1 MEEYAIE
8 NQQLKMTLDKLSKR
22 NLKLEKQLEGVM
34 QMSVWTKDVQRSA
47 MQLIRSQDILRP
59 VKQSIQ
65 DLSAGKVAIINS
77 IVLLRSCV
85 FLLIKL
91 MFAN

>member
-47 MQLIRSQDILRP
+47 MQLIKSQDILRP

-65 DLSAGKVAIINS
+65 DLSAGKVSYSLKSCAFPIN
-77 IVLLRSCV
+77 
-85 FLLIKL
+85 
-91 MFAN
+91 